1 MAETKQLDYKKIFIE
16 ILKRRRYY
24 YIVIPVVFLL
34 SCIYILSIPRT
45 YISETEVVP
54 ETESGA
60 ASAGA
65 LTSLASTLGFDL
77 SAMESTD
84 AITPIMYPNL
94 LKDNGFISGLLDIK
108 VRTIDGKF
116 EDNLFNYVY
125 YYEKKPWW
133 SRFKSYV
140 INLFKSSGSASTAE
154 FDPYRPT
161 KKEHDAMEELR
172 SKIVL
177 KVDKKTGSI
186 SIQTTTQDALISK
199 VLADSVREH
208 LQHFITQYRTSKARK
223 DVAYYS
229 ELVAKARVDYENS
242 RAAYAKYADSYMHS
256 NWTNNRSK
264 ADAMEKDAE
273 MLYSNYTVL
282 NSQLQAAKT
291 KVQEKTPAFMLVKG
305 ASVPI
310 KPSAPKRMI
319 FVFVMTVLAFC
330 ATTLYILREIVK

>member
-1 MAETKQLDYKKIFIE
+1 MSDTRRIDYKKVFIE
-16 ILKRRRYY
+16 IFKRRRYY
-24 YIVIPVVFLL
+24 YIVLPVVFLL
-34 SCIYILSIPRT
+34 SCFYILSIPRT

-108 VRTIDGKF
+108 VKTIDGKF

-133 SRFKSYV
+133 DRFKSYV
-140 INLFKSSGSASTAE
+140 INLFKSGNSAATAK

-208 LQHFITQYRTSKARK
+208 LQRFITEYRTSKARK

-229 ELVAKARVDYENS
+229 ELVEKAKKDYEKS
-242 RAAYAKYADSYMHS
+242 RVTYARYADSYMHS
-256 NWTNNRSK
+256 NWANNRSK
-264 ADAMEKDAE
+264 VDAMEKDAE

-291 KVQEKTPAFMLVKG
+291 KVQERTPAFMLVKG

-310 KPSAPKRMI
+310 KPAAPKRMI
-319 FVFVMTVLAFC
+319 FVFVMTMLAFC
-330 ATTLYILREIVK
+330 ATTAYILREIVR